1 MKGIYGKTLSSLGVD
16 LELDMTPK
24 QLKKLSRLINKFDRE
39 RVNSFLKEKID
50 FEMCQTESFLD
61 ELQEKGEE
69 EEIIISLERHF
80 KRSICRV
87 VRENTAG
94 RIGIYTENDLK
105 LLSQCPDLLE
115 EVFLYWKTKEINSQE
130 FFMEFFLAEYISYR
144 RFQVNKFRFKPF
156 LLNVV
161 IDIMMKEKEPDEAFL
176 SVDIEDVKRRFKDRR
191 IDWGL
196 IELKMLERPDVQ
208 DVAID
213 KKFNEFHVTFMNRR

>member
-39 RVNSFLKEKID
+39 RINSFLKEKID

-115 EVFLYWKTKEINSQE
+115 EIFLYWKTKEINSQE

-176 SVDIEDVKRRFKDRR
+176 SVDIEDVKKRFKDRR

>member
-39 RVNSFLKEKID
+39 RINSFLKEKID

-176 SVDIEDVKRRFKDRR
+176 SVDIEDVKKKFKDRR

-208 DVAID
+208 AVAID

>member
-1 MKGIYGKTLSSLGVD
+1 MKGIYGKTLSLIGVD

-24 QLKKLSRLINKFDRE
+24 QLKKITRLINNFDRE
-39 RVNSFLKEKID
+39 RVNAFLKEKID

-61 ELQEKGEE
+61 ELQERGEE
-69 EEIIISLERHF
+69 EEIMISLERHF

-87 VRENTAG
+87 VRENTNG
-94 RIGIYTENDLK
+94 RFGLYAESDLK
-105 LLSQCPDLLE
+105 LLAQCPDLLE
-115 EVFLYWKTKEINSQE
+115 EMFMYWKTKEIDSQE
-130 FFMEFFLAEYISYR
+130 FFMEFFVSEYISYR

-161 IDIMMKEKEPDEAFL
+161 IDIMMKEKGPDEEFL

-213 KKFNEFHVTFMNRR
+213 KKFNEFHVTFMNSR